1 MSETV
6 KDPVCGMTVNPSA
19 ARGGS
24 FEHAGK
30 AYYFCNPRCRE
41 RFSADPESYLGARPA
56 QAEQVHHAH
65 HAHGHG
71 ASAPA
76 PAPAPRD
83 TAIYTCPMHPEV
95 RQVGPGPCPKCGMA
109 LERATLSLDEPED
122 DGELRDMQRRLLVS
136 APLALVT
143 ALIAMSE
150 MVPGSS
156 ELVPR
161 QLGDWLQLALATPVV
176 IWGGWPFFLR
186 GYASLV
192 TRQLNM
198 FTLIALGT
206 AAAFGFSLVALV
218 APGLLP
224 HAADHGG
231 VPVYFEASA
240 VIISLVQLGQVLEL
254 RARRA
259 TAGALRALL
268 GLSPKTAR
276 RVEPDGRE
284 VDVPL
289 ADVQVGDRLRVRPSG
304 KVPVDG
310 RVVEGTS
317 AIDESSITGESLPV
331 EKAPGASVVGGT
343 VNGNGS
349 FVMRAEHV
357 GHETLLSRIVA
368 LVSEAQRSRAPI
380 ARLADRASAWF
391 VPAVLVAALLTAL
404 TWWLLGP
411 EPRLVHALVNAVAVL
426 IIACPC
432 ALGLA
437 TPMSIMVGTGRG
449 AQLGVLIRQA
459 EALERLEKVDTLVVD
474 KTGTLTEGQPRLQAI
489 APAKGFERVELL
501 RLAASLEQGSEHP
514 LAGAIV
520 KAAASEGLAL
530 EPPQDFRS
538 QPGLGILGRVGAR
551 HVAIGTERFLLQ
563 AGVDLGELSTH
574 LAEQRGAGRTAVL
587 VAVDGRCAGLLAVAD
602 PIKQTTRVALD
613 ELRQAGLSI
622 VMLTGDAA
630 ATSRQVASE
639 LGIEEVKAELL
650 PHQKLAQVTELKQ
663 RGRSVAMAGDGTNDA
678 PALAAADVGIAM
690 GTGTDIALQ
699 SAGITLVQGDLRG
712 ILRARRLS
720 ERVMQNIRQ
729 NLVLAFAY
737 NALCIPIAA
746 GLLFPSFGISLS
758 PMLASA
764 AMALS
769 SVSVIGNALRLRRA

>member
-1 MSETV
+1 MSETA
-6 KDPVCGMTVNPSA
+6 KDPVCGMTVNPST

-24 FEHAGK
+24 FEHAGQV
-30 AYYFCNPRCRE
+30 YYFCNPRCRE
-41 RFSADPESYLGARPA
+41 RFSADPERYLGARAA
-56 QAEQVHHAH
+56 QSEE
-65 HAHGHG
+65 AHGHG
-71 ASAPA
+71 HAKVDAHAPA
-76 PAPAPRD
+76 RARRD
-83 TAIYTCPMHPEV
+83 AAIYTCPMHPEV
-95 RQVGPGPCPKCGMA
+95 RQVGPGACPKCGMA
-109 LERATLSLDEPED
+109 LEQATLSLDEPEHES
-122 DGELRDMQRRLLVS
+122 ELRDMQRRLLVS
-136 APLALVT
+136 APLALAT

-150 MVPGSS
+150 MAPGLG

-161 QLGDWLQLALATPVV
+161 RLGTWLQLALATPVV
-176 IWGGWPFFLR
+176 LWGGFPFFQR
-186 GYASLV
+186 GWASVV

-198 FTLIALGT
+198 FTLIGLGT
-206 AAAFGFSLVALV
+206 AAAFGFSLLALV

-224 HAADHGG
+224 HAGGHGG

-240 VIISLVQLGQVLEL
+240 VIVALVQLGQVLEL

-276 RVEPDGRE
+276 RVETDGRE

-289 ADVQVGDRLRVRPSG
+289 AEVRVGDRLRVRPSD

-310 RVVEGTS
+310 RVLEGAS
-317 AIDESSITGESLPV
+317 AVDESSITGEPLPV
-331 EKAPGASVVGGT
+331 EKAAGASVVGGT
-343 VNGNGS
+343 LNGRGT

-357 GHETLLSRIVA
+357 GQETLLSRIVA
-368 LVSEAQRSRAPI
+368 LVGEAQRSRAPI

-391 VPAVLVAALLTAL
+391 VPAVLVIALLTAL
-404 TWWLLGP
+404 AWWLLGP

-449 AQLGVLIRQA
+449 AELGVLIRQA

-474 KTGTLTEGQPRLQAI
+474 KTGTLTEGRPQLQVCV
-489 APAKGFERVELL
+489 PAKGFERAELL
-501 RLAASLEQGSEHP
+501 RVAASLEQGSEHP
-514 LAGAIV
+514 LAAAIV
-520 KAAASEGLAL
+520 KAAVAEGLAL

-538 QPGLGILGRVGAR
+538 EPGLGIRGRVGS
-551 HVAIGTERFLLQ
+551 HQVAIGTERFLTQ
-563 AGVDLGELSTH
+563 AGFDSGALSAA
-574 LAEQRGAGRTAVL
+574 LAEQRGAGRTAVS
-587 VAVDGRCAGLLAVAD
+587 VAVDQQCAGLLAVAD
-602 PIKQTTRVALD
+602 PIKSTARAALD
-613 ELRQAGLSI
+613 ELRKAGLSI
-622 VMLTGDAA
+622 VMLTGDAV
-630 ATSRQVASE
+630 ATSQQVASE
-639 LGIEEVKAELL
+639 LGIQTARAELL
-650 PHQKLAQVTELKQ
+650 PHQKLEQINELKRQ
-663 RGRSVAMAGDGTNDA
+663 GRSVAMAGDGTNDA

-720 ERVMQNIRQ
+720 QHVMQNIRQ

-746 GLLFPSFGISLS
+746 GLLYPALGILLS